1 MMKPTLKIL
10 ILEDNADDILLLKEM
25 MAEMSSFDF
34 ADTGFAVTYRESL
47 KEGSQ
52 YLKSHPVDLII
63 LDLTLLDSQGLN
75 TLQRLRETKE
85 ANNIPIIVLTAVD
98 DKKAG
103 IAAVKMG
110 AQEYLVKSNITTRS
124 LSTSIRY
131 ALERHQLKLQLEKET
146 EELKQSENQFIEILT
161 SIPDGVVI
169 LDKDNKPHFMNPAA
183 ENLLGRENIKSPG
196 KAFEFPMITDESES
210 REIEILQEDGNPG
223 TIEMRGVK
231 IDWQGKDAWLI
242 SLRDI
247 TGKKKLLKAYSQEKE
262 RLDITLRSILDG
274 VITTDQNGVIRLINW
289 MAEQMTGWTREEAVG
304 KPLAHILK
312 LKNRTTGEFL
322 PDAGKKAMTADK
334 NLGIACSNDRDWDW
348 ILISG
353 SGNKIPIEYSCA
365 PVLKEG
371 EVMGMVLVIRDAT
384 EKKELEED
392 LIRSR
397 NLEALGVLAR
407 GIAHEYNNILTSAL
421 GYISLA
427 KMVTGEKSNIF
438 PLLQKAEEAG
448 SRSKEIS
455 YRLLTFSKGGEPQ
468 KREES
473 IVNTLEQ
480 AAHHI
485 LKPPLITAAWHIDD
499 DLWPVMFDAQQVS
512 LAVSN
517 ILKNAVEAVNNKG
530 SIEIKVKNFRVPAK
544 SSSAVK
550 RGNYVKITIT
560 DQGSGIPDEYLPKIF
575 DPYFTTKEKAE
586 GMGLTT
592 AYSIIRKHGGWIGVK
607 SKKDRGTG
615 GTTVTLLLPA
625 VVTVPEQKKTAVPVP
640 ILEKELEPPVVKKR
654 KILVMDDEDM
664 IREIVREMLE
674 FIEYEAVTA
683 EDGEE
688 ALELYRSAMNSGNP
702 IEVVILD
709 LVVPTGMG
717 GKECMQKLQK
727 IDPDVIAVVSS
738 GYSDDPVVANYQDYG
753 FRGVLSKPYKINELR
768 EILEKFIR

>member
-25 MAEMSSFDF
+25 TAEMSNFDF
-34 ADTGFAVTYRESL
+34 ADTEFEVNYRESL
-47 KEGSQ
+47 REGIQ

-75 TLQRLRETKE
+75 TLQRLREAKE
-85 ANNIPIIVLTAVD
+85 ASNIPIIVLTVMD

-103 IAAVKMG
+103 IEAVKMG
-110 AQEYLVKSNITTRS
+110 AQEYLVKSDITARF

-146 EELKQSENQFIEILT
+146 EELEQSENQFIEILT
-161 SIPDGVVI
+161 SIPDGVII
-169 LDKDNKPHFMNPAA
+169 LDKDNTLHFMNPAA
-183 ENLLGRENIKSPG
+183 EDLLGRENMKSPG
-196 KAFEFPMITDESES
+196 KSFAFPMITDESES
-210 REIEILQEDGNPG
+210 REIEILRQDGNPA

-231 IDWQGKDAWLI
+231 VDWKGQDAWLI

-247 TGKKKLLKAYSQEKE
+247 TGKKKLLKAFSQEKE
-262 RLDITLRSILDG
+262 RLDITLRSIVDG
-274 VITTDQNGVIRLINW
+274 VITTDQKGVIRLINW
-289 MAEQMTGWTREEAVG
+289 MAVQMTGWPQQEAVG
-304 KPLAHILK
+304 KPLANVLK
-312 LKNRTTGEFL
+312 LKDKTTGEFL
-322 PDAGKKAMTADK
+322 LDAGKKAMTVDE
-334 NLGIACSNDRDWDW
+334 NVEIASSNDWDW
-348 ILISG
+348 ILISR
-353 SGNKIPIEYSCA
+353 SGNKMPIEYSCA

-371 EVMGMVLVIRDAT
+371 EVMGLVLVMRDTT

-392 LIRSR
+392 LKRSR

-407 GIAHEYNNILTSAL
+407 GIAHEYNNILTSTL

-427 KMVTGEKSNIF
+427 KVVTADKHKIF
-438 PLLQKAEEAG
+438 PMLQKAEEAG
-448 SRSKEIS
+448 IRAKEIS

-468 KREES
+468 KRKES

-480 AAHHI
+480 AANHI
-485 LKPPLITAAWHIDD
+485 LKSLPITTAWHFDQHLWSVMIDRH
-499 DLWPVMFDAQQVS
+499 QVS

-517 ILKNAVEAVNNKG
+517 ILKNAAEALSNKG
-530 SIEIKVKNFRVPAK
+530 SIEIKVKNFRVPIKK
-544 SSSAVK
+544 SPVIT

-560 DQGSGIPDEYLPKIF
+560 DQGSGIPDENLPKIF

-607 SKKDRGTG
+607 SKKDQEAG

-625 VVTVPEQKKTAVPVP
+625 AVTLLEHKKPAVPVP
-640 ILEKELEPPVVKKR
+640 IQEKEPEPPAVKKR

-664 IREIVREMLE
+664 IREITREMLE
-674 FIEYEAVTA
+674 FLEYEAVAA

-688 ALELYRSAMNSGNP
+688 ALELYQSAMNSGSP

-717 GKECMQKLQK
+717 GKECIQKLQK
-727 IDPDVIAVVSS
+727 IDPNVIAVVSS

-753 FRGVLSKPYKINELR
+753 FRGVLSKPYKIDQLK
-768 EILEKFIR
+768 EILEQFIK